1 MRRLNQDVVGV
12 NKPDGLVARVVSPSK
27 EYKMKK
33 KILMTMLFI
42 VSAFMVFFGVNG
54 ISGIKPE
61 QAEAAET
68 SSTGQFYVI
77 DANDK
82 NILKNAHEYY
92 QSNNSASV
100 RFYMSDDIFN
110 QMGEISNW
118 VDDSYDKYS
127 SSLMSRHRFVKS
139 LLFVRAS
146 SSIAYSIFYQQKEF
160 DYLKNKG
167 VIFDEIFLSDYYH
180 SNTGVY
186 SWDIVNYLNDEN
198 KDVTEWYFPV
208 LVAIR
213 QEQRC
218 ENNMQSVYEQEIV
231 STTCTPIMCS
241 SNYISSTRRE
251 VAETFLKEAA
261 PGEYSTEYVQ
271 FVRKYLN
278 LVSINDSA
286 FMTMHYRRL
295 VNDNAD
301 EIPWEG
307 KLFSVLR
314 LYDQNPNYVW
324 KEALRYCSKNGELSD
339 FNVIRRATW
348 QMSPADDYQ
357 VGYMQDEETLLLADG
372 YEYDPKT
379 YTVTVKYKPY
389 QANSFAIFIRTNDP
403 NATALYFRSANI
415 SESGGKTAITFNTS
429 NLQKRL
435 VNNFGWESNNT
446 NFNNY
451 VIINPYE
458 KTGEVKITQT
468 KDGEGNVNSVIVET
482 TDSNKLV
489 DCVIRLEL
497 EVVPPVDLTV
507 TVNYIALDLDSSQNI
522 VEVQKS
528 YTLEKKLLS
537 THFAKLTKE
546 AFLKGMH
553 DGNNELV
560 FESQKERVEA
570 GLKLNDLDGNAIDRM
585 EISGISS
592 NRNLETAKGN
602 ITVTYTRHTLFRIS
616 DNLGSYI
623 TYKRA
628 YKTNTSMYYGEEF
641 IKLYRN
647 YRVHRI
653 VCSDRNAE
661 VELPED
667 FAKWSEAKI
676 NLTCQLSAGYIIP
689 VYVEYTDKFNVEVE
703 HLQNI
708 TYKDFGG
715 IEKKSGLAERKVAK
729 KEVTLDAFKDIYHP
743 TEEELKT
750 YLGLSD
756 LRVIG
761 SFGAVDLDNSTV
773 TFDNETLRINLKY
786 ALMGAKIQQVDGS
799 YSEIK
804 IPMSSYADWTRSF
817 GEDWTVMFLNSTE
830 KVIFPD
836 TVKYKRE
843 NVYGYFFVSVMK
855 EQVKSLDALFAG
867 FTSDGC
873 KTFYQSKEV
882 KGSGLYKFMKNS
894 PGLLPVVGGT
904 IGLMLGHP
912 VKGTMAGAGAYY
924 SIMSI
929 AEALNDEN
937 GTYYSYFS
945 YLDGSS
951 TLPYTSNSKATDFSD
966 NDSAIKNTVQ
976 DVWKTVKE
984 WYSQSK
990 VGTYVKI
997 ILGIIGGLIILGL
1010 VTKGIVIIFRFAG
1023 SMKRYGGS
1031 KRSNKSK
1038 KK

>member
-1 MRRLNQDVVGV
+1 
-12 NKPDGLVARVVSPSK
+12 
-27 EYKMKK
+27 MKK
-33 KILMTMLFI
+33 KIIMTMLFI

-54 ISGIKPE
+54 INGTKPE
-61 QAEAAET
+61 QAMAAET
-68 SSTGQFYVI
+68 SSTGKFFVI
-77 DANDK
+77 ESNNK
-82 NILKNAHEYY
+82 NIHYWTDSSRDNYLDIKVN
-92 QSNNSASV
+92 
-100 RFYMSDDIFN
+100 FYMSDDIYN
-110 QMGEISNW
+110 QIIETSTW
-118 VDDSYDKYS
+118 VVDDWTTGGDIPFPKAQ
-127 SSLMSRHRFVKS
+127 HRFVKKLVFMKVDPS
-139 LLFVRAS
+139 LGTK
-146 SSIAYSIFYQQKEF
+146 IYYQHKEF
-160 DYLKNKG
+160 SY
-167 VIFDEIFLSDYYH
+167 SD
-180 SNTGVY
+180 
-186 SWDIVNYLNDEN
+186 N
-198 KDVTEWYFPV
+198 KDVIFYEIEKENLKKGINSFQLKNLAVLYSEDRWEQSTIFNTRDKEVWLFPL
-208 LVAIR
+208 LV
-213 QEQRC
+213 
-218 ENNMQSVYEQEIV
+218 SVREDQKTKIPAFIDKAPIEI
-231 STTCTPIMCS
+231 SSITPIIS
-241 SNYISSTRRE
+241 PSNYISCTRLE
-251 VAETFLKEAA
+251 IAKEALKTVV
-261 PGEYSTEYVQ
+261 PDMYSIEHIQ
-271 FVRKYLN
+271 YLRYYAA
-278 LVSINDSA
+278 LQMQNDSVPVILR
-286 FMTMHYRRL
+286 YRRL

-301 EIPWEG
+301 EIPWDGMVFEV
-307 KLFSVLR
+307 KR
-314 LYDQNPNYVW
+314 LYDQNPSYVW
-324 KEALRYCSKNGELSD
+324 KEALRYCTENGELSD

-348 QMSPADDYQ
+348 QMSPVDDYE

-372 YEYDPKT
+372 YEYDPDT
-379 YTVTVKYKPY
+379 CTVTVKYKPY
-389 QANSFAIFIRTNDP
+389 QANSFAVFIRTNDP
-403 NATALYFRSANI
+403 NATALFFRSANI
-415 SESGGKTAITFNTS
+415 KESGGKTTITFNTE

-435 VNNFGWESNNT
+435 VNNFGWESNNK

-458 KTGEVKITQT
+458 NTGEVKITQT
-468 KDGEGNVNSVIVET
+468 KDKEGNVNSIIVET
-482 TDSNKLV
+482 TDTNKLV

-507 TVNYIALDLDSSQNI
+507 TVNYIELGLDSSQNI
-522 VEVQKS
+522 VENNKS

-546 AFLKGMH
+546 AFLKGLY

-560 FESQKERVEA
+560 FEGQKGKVEA
-570 GLKLNDLDGNAIDRM
+570 GLKLNDLNGNAINRM
-585 EISGISS
+585 EISEVKAIRS
-592 NRNLETAKGN
+592 LEKAVGT
-602 ITVTYTRHTLFRIS
+602 ITVTYKRHTLFRIE

-641 IKLYRN
+641 INVYRG

-653 VCSDRNAE
+653 VCPDGNAE

-676 NLTCQLSAGYIIP
+676 NLTCQLSKGYIVP

-703 HLQNI
+703 HLENI
-708 TYKDFGG
+708 TYKDSSGTV
-715 IEKKSGLAERKVAK
+715 KSSGLAEKKVTK

-750 YLGLSD
+750 FLGFND

-804 IPMSSYADWTRSF
+804 IPMSSYADWTKSF
-817 GEDWTVMFLNSTE
+817 GEDWTVMFLNSTDRI
-830 KVIFPD
+830 VFPD

-882 KGSGLYKFMKNS
+882 KGSGLYKFMEEN
-894 PGLLPVVGGT
+894 PAILPAVGGM

-912 VKGTMAGAGAYY
+912 VGGTMAGAGAYY
-924 SIMSI
+924 SIMSLS
-929 AEALNDEN
+929 EALDDEN

-951 TLPYTSNSKATDFSD
+951 TLPYTSNSKAEDFND

-976 DVWKTVKE
+976 DIWKNVKE

-990 VGTYVKI
+990 VGTFVKI
-997 ILGIIGGLIILGL
+997 VLGIIGGLIILWL
-1010 VTKGIVIIFRFAG
+1010 VTKGIVIIVRFAG
-1023 SMKRYGGS
+1023 SMKQYAG
-1031 KRSNKSK
+1031 KKKSNKSK

>member
-1 MRRLNQDVVGV
+1 
-12 NKPDGLVARVVSPSK
+12 
-27 EYKMKK
+27 MKK

-42 VSAFMVFFGVNG
+42 VSAFMIFFGVNG

-61 QAEAAET
+61 QAEAAT
-68 SSTGQFYVI
+68 STGQFYVI
-77 DANDK
+77 DANNK
-82 NILKNAHEYY
+82 NIHYWTDTSRDNYLDIMV
-92 QSNNSASV
+92 Q
-100 RFYMSDDIFN
+100 FYMSDDIYN
-110 QMGEISNW
+110 QIGETSDW
-118 VDDSYDKYS
+118 VVDETRDNGWV
-127 SSLMSRHRFVKS
+127 SLPSARHRFVKK
-139 LLFVRAS
+139 LVFMTVGS
-146 SSIAYSIFYQQKEF
+146 SSAERILYQNKEVSYSKNLNDVFFELEYEKSSNGMYNFRLGGFAKLVSDNGFESIYQQNRRKTNLWLFPLLVSVRQDQINDE
-160 DYLKNKG
+160 KNIYK
-167 VIFDEIFLSDYYH
+167 IYEKPIT
-180 SNTGVY
+180 NT
-186 SWDIVNYLNDEN
+186 SFTPTISPTNYLSLSRKEVVDEFL
-198 KDVTEWYFPV
+198 KTITPD
-208 LVAIR
+208 
-213 QEQRC
+213 RC
-218 ENNMQSVYEQEIV
+218 SVKHIQNLRYYNCL
-231 STTCTPIMCS
+231 SS
-241 SNYISSTRRE
+241 SND
-251 VAETFLKEAA
+251 
-261 PGEYSTEYVQ
+261 YVDITLRY
-271 FVRKYLN
+271 RK
-278 LVSINDSA
+278 
-286 FMTMHYRRL
+286 L
-295 VNDNAD
+295 VNDNYD
-301 EIPWEG
+301 SIPFEE
-307 KLFSVLR
+307 KIFSVRR
-314 LYDQNPNYVW
+314 LYDQNPSYVW
-324 KEALRYCSKNGELSD
+324 KQALFLCTENSELSD

-348 QMSPADDYQ
+348 QMSPEDDYQ

-372 YEYDPKT
+372 YEYDPST
-379 YTVTVKYKPY
+379 HTVTVKYKPY
-389 QANSFAIFIRTNDP
+389 QANSYAIFIRTNDP
-403 NATALYFRSANI
+403 NATALFYRSADI
-415 SESGGKTAITFNTS
+415 KESGGKTTITFNTQ
-429 NLQKRL
+429 NLQFRL

-458 KTGEVKITQT
+458 NTGEVKITQT
-468 KDGEGNVNSVIVET
+468 KDSKGNVDSVVVET
-482 TDSNKLV
+482 TDTNKLV

-507 TVNYIALDLDSSQNI
+507 TVNYIELNLDSSQNI
-522 VEVQKS
+522 VEIHKT

-553 DGNNELV
+553 DGNDELV
-560 FESQKERVEA
+560 FESQKDKVEA
-570 GLKLNDLDGNAIDRM
+570 GLKLNDLNGNAIDRM
-585 EISGISS
+585 EIDSISPYRS
-592 NRNLETAKGN
+592 LEKAVGT
-602 ITVTYTRHTLFRIS
+602 ITLKYKRHTLFRIE

-641 IKLYRN
+641 INVYRG

-653 VCSDRNAE
+653 VCSDGNAE

-676 NLTCQLSAGYIIP
+676 NLTCQYSAGNIVP

-703 HLQNI
+703 HLENI
-708 TYKDFGG
+708 TYKDSSGTV
-715 IEKKSGLAERKVAK
+715 KSSGLAEKKVTK
-729 KEVTLDAFKDIYHP
+729 KEVKLDAFKDIYHP
-743 TEEELKT
+743 TEEELKAF
-750 YLGLSD
+750 LGFND

-804 IPMSSYADWTRSF
+804 IPMSSYADWTKSF

-830 KVIFPD
+830 KAIFPD

-882 KGSGLYKFMKNS
+882 KGSGLYKFMKEN
-894 PGLLPVVGGT
+894 PAILPVVGGMV
-904 IGLMLGHP
+904 GLMFGHP
-912 VKGTMAGAGAYY
+912 IVGATSGAAAYY
-924 SIMSI
+924 SIMSLS
-929 AEALNDEN
+929 EALNDEN

-951 TLPYTSNSKATDFSD
+951 TLPYTSNSKAEDFSD
-966 NDSAIKNTVQ
+966 NDSAFKNTMQ
-976 DVWKTVKE
+976 DIWKNVKE

-990 VGTYVKI
+990 VGTFVKI
-997 ILGIIGGLIILGL
+997 VLGIIGGLIILWL
-1010 VTKGIVIIFRFAG
+1010 VTKGIVIIVRFAG
-1023 SMKRYGGS
+1023 SMKRYGSS

>member
-1 MRRLNQDVVGV
+1 
-12 NKPDGLVARVVSPSK
+12 
-27 EYKMKK
+27 MKK

-42 VSAFMVFFGVNG
+42 VLAFMVFFGVNG
-54 ISGIKPE
+54 TGGAKPE
-61 QAEAAET
+61 QAMAAGTSELSMADFNTHAGELVDFSLSDSSYLLSLYVNVSSDILLQDNQCTDWETYWYDMNWINPGVLGQLRYRTKLVVIAVKDLESFNNLNISSSDDKILYSTNNPDFRISVPYSNYDEKSGCCVFSDFSIEDYTRFYYMPCLIQFVERRTRWSRSDQFDYNLYSDHELFKGDFCILKKSTNYWCFSSSEAAQYALALNNPMNYNTE
-68 SSTGQFYVI
+68 Q
-77 DANDK
+77 
-82 NILKNAHEYY
+82 LKTLRKTCGLPTIEDNV
-92 QSNNSASV
+92 S
-100 RFYMSDDIFN
+100 FT
-110 QMGEISNW
+110 
-118 VDDSYDKYS
+118 
-127 SSLMSRHRFVKS
+127 
-139 LLFVRAS
+139 
-146 SSIAYSIFYQQKEF
+146 
-160 DYLKNKG
+160 LK
-167 VIFDEIFLSDYYH
+167 
-180 SNTGVY
+180 
-186 SWDIVNYLNDEN
+186 
-198 KDVTEWYFPV
+198 
-208 LVAIR
+208 
-213 QEQRC
+213 
-218 ENNMQSVYEQEIV
+218 
-231 STTCTPIMCS
+231 
-241 SNYISSTRRE
+241 
-251 VAETFLKEAA
+251 
-261 PGEYSTEYVQ
+261 
-271 FVRKYLN
+271 
-278 LVSINDSA
+278 
-286 FMTMHYRRL
+286 YRRL
-295 VNDNAD
+295 INDNSD
-301 EIPWEG
+301 EIPYEE
-307 KLFSVLR
+307 KIYSIPR

-324 KEALRYCSKNGELSD
+324 KEALRYCSKNGEMSD

-348 QMSPADDYQ
+348 QMSPVDDYQ

-372 YEYDPKT
+372 YEYDPST
-379 YTVTVKYKPY
+379 HTVTVKYKPY
-389 QANSFAIFIRTNDP
+389 QANSYAIFIRTNDP

-415 SESGGKTAITFNTS
+415 SESGGKTTITFNTE

-435 VNNFGWESNNT
+435 TNNFGWESNNT

-458 KTGEVKITQT
+458 QTGEVKITQT
-468 KDGEGNVNSVIVET
+468 KDSEGNVDSVVVET
-482 TDSNKLV
+482 TDTNKLV

-522 VEVQKS
+522 VENNMS

-570 GLKLNDLDGNAIDRM
+570 GLKLNDLNGNVIDRM
-585 EISGISS
+585 EISEIKSIP
-592 NRNLETAKGN
+592 NLEKAIGT
-602 ITVTYTRHTLFRIS
+602 ITVMYTCHTLFRIS

-641 IKLYRN
+641 INVYRG

-653 VCSDRNAE
+653 VCSDGNAE

-676 NLTCQLSAGYIIP
+676 NLTCQLSAGNIVP

-703 HLQNI
+703 HLENI
-708 TYKDFGG
+708 TYKDSSGTV
-715 IEKKSGLAERKVAK
+715 KSSGLAEKKVTK
-729 KEVTLDAFKDIYHP
+729 KEVKLDAFKDIYHP
-743 TEEELKT
+743 TEEELKAF
-750 YLGLSD
+750 LGFND

-873 KTFYQSKEV
+873 ITFYQSREV
-882 KGSGLYKFMKNS
+882 KGSGLYKFMKSN

-904 IGLMLGHP
+904 VGLMLGHP
-912 VKGTMAGAGAYY
+912 VKGTMAGVGAYY

-951 TLPYTSNSKATDFSD
+951 TLPYTSNSKAEDFSD
-966 NDSAIKNTVQ
+966 NDSAFKNTMQ
-976 DVWKTVKE
+976 DIWKNVKE

-990 VGTYVKI
+990 VGTFVKI
-997 ILGIIGGLIILGL
+997 VLGIIGGLIILWL
-1010 VTKGIVIIFRFAG
+1010 VTKGIVIIVRFAG

>member
-1 MRRLNQDVVGV
+1 
-12 NKPDGLVARVVSPSK
+12 
-27 EYKMKK
+27 MKK

-54 ISGIKPE
+54 ISGTKPE
-61 QAEAAET
+61 QAEAAVVKDYLSSGPVSVVGVSKTDESQRLDLRLSFSLSPELYEKLGTCSEWFTLEGKRTFLHGVVPKYQIRYFYDVIYFVTYESKNYSNMIVTGDLLNPWTKESRDSDILINDPYKFRET
-68 SSTGQFYVI
+68 FRYSSGKNKSSNKSVFYRDRYDVFFEI
-77 DANDK
+77 TEQN
-82 NILKNAHEYY
+82 L
-92 QSNNSASV
+92 SSNSALELYY
-100 RFYMSDDIFN
+100 FPC
-110 QMGEISNW
+110 
-118 VDDSYDKYS
+118 
-127 SSLMSRHRFVKS
+127 
-139 LLFVRAS
+139 FVRVRQYRELGEGWDITQCKVVDTGYAGVES
-146 SSIAYSIFYQQKEF
+146 VSI
-160 DYLKNKG
+160 DYLKTS
-167 VIFDEIFLSDYYH
+167 L
-180 SNTGVY
+180 
-186 SWDIVNYLNDEN
+186 
-198 KDVTEWYFPV
+198 
-208 LVAIR
+208 
-213 QEQRC
+213 
-218 ENNMQSVYEQEIV
+218 
-231 STTCTPIMCS
+231 
-241 SNYISSTRRE
+241 
-251 VAETFLKEAA
+251 LKESKSKLRTIS
-261 PGEYSTEYVQ
+261 PGDSSKEAIIYL
-271 FVRKYLN
+271 RKCAGL
-278 LVSINDSA
+278 IAFDDSV
-286 FMTMHYRRL
+286 FMTMHFRKL

-307 KLFSVLR
+307 MAFSVLR

-324 KEALRYCSKNGELSD
+324 KEALRYCSKNGEMSD

-348 QMSPADDYQ
+348 QMSPVDDYQ

-372 YEYDPKT
+372 YEYDPST
-379 YTVTVKYKPY
+379 HTVTVKYKPY
-389 QANSFAIFIRTNDP
+389 QANSYAIFIRTNDP
-403 NATALYFRSANI
+403 NATALIYRSADI
-415 SESGGKTAITFNTS
+415 KESGGKTTITFNTE

-458 KTGEVKITQT
+458 QTGEVKITQT
-468 KDGEGNVNSVIVET
+468 KDSEGNVDSVVVET
-482 TDSNKLV
+482 TDTNKLV

-507 TVNYIALDLDSSQNI
+507 TVNYIELNLDSSQNI
-522 VEVQKS
+522 VEIHKT

-546 AFLKGMH
+546 AFLNGMH
-553 DGNNELV
+553 DGNDELV
-560 FESQKERVEA
+560 FESQKDKVEA
-570 GLKLNDLDGNAIDRM
+570 GLKLNDLNGNAIDRM
-585 EISGISS
+585 EISDIGSI
-592 NRNLETAKGN
+592 RNLETAKGT
-602 ITVTYTRHTLFRIS
+602 ITVRYNRHTLFRVE

-641 IKLYRN
+641 INVYRG

-653 VCSDRNAE
+653 VCSDGNAE

-676 NLTCQLSAGYIIP
+676 NLTCQLSAGNIVP

-703 HLQNI
+703 HLENI
-708 TYKDFGG
+708 TYKDSSGTV
-715 IEKKSGLAERKVAK
+715 KSSGLAEKKVTK
-729 KEVTLDAFKDIYHP
+729 KEVKLDAFKDIYHP
-743 TEEELKT
+743 TEEELKAF
-750 YLGLSD
+750 LDFND

-830 KVIFPD
+830 KIIFPD

-873 KTFYQSKEV
+873 KTFYQSREV
-882 KGSGLYKFMKNS
+882 KGSGLYKFMKNN
-894 PGLLPVVGGT
+894 PGILPVVGGT

-951 TLPYTSNSKATDFSD
+951 TLPYTSNSKATDFND

-990 VGTYVKI
+990 VGTFVKI
-997 ILGIIGGLIILGL
+997 VLGIIGGLIILWL
-1010 VTKGIVIIFRFAG
+1010 VTKGIVIIVRFVG
-1023 SMKRYGGS
+1023 NMKRYGGS